1 MGHTNSKLNFH
12 VQQTPL
18 KLSPQNLDLEKGGK
32 NFENPKVLSQLDTED
47 LATVEVKEEINPA
60 QLNTEYDDEDDDIG
74 NVLTTRGLQFN
85 APMDRRGTVQ
95 KKKGGSFAPG
105 MNH

>member
-1 MGHTNSKLNFH
+1 MGQTNSKLNFH

-47 LATVEVKEEINPA
+47 LATVEV
-60 QLNTEYDDEDDDIG
+60 
-74 NVLTTRGLQFN
+74 
-85 APMDRRGTVQ
+85 
-95 KKKGGSFAPG
+95 
-105 MNH
+105 